1 VLSEYRSIFPPVS
14 DPQVLYQFDGLLHR
28 KLHQGKMPESDEMSD
43 EGYETFL
50 MDLEDYKS
58 ELEERE

>member
-1 VLSEYRSIFPPVS
+1 MLSGHRSIFHPVS
-14 DPQVLYQFDGLLHR
+14 DPQVLCLFDGLPHR

-58 ELEERE
+58 ELEEGE

>member
-1 VLSEYRSIFPPVS
+1 MLSEHRSIFPPVS
-14 DPQVLYQFDGLLHR
+14 DPQILCQFDGLLHR

-58 ELEERE
+58 ELEEGE